1 MKKTAIVAVL
11 ILLAGGSFALAA
23 GESQRTTDQILAEVE
38 HDERHKAITQDLVKR
53 ARTASERAAKMR
65 ASGDE
70 SHARLA
76 DEVARE
82 WAEAA
87 RDLARAA
94 DAEFKANVARHAAL
108 DAGVQAER
116 ERALLEEG
124 IAHNGRLRAEIDQV
138 DREKGNRTAPPATR
152 TAPVRAA
159 PRDAGADR

>member
-1 MKKTAIVAVL
+1 MKKAL
-11 ILLAGGSFALAA
+11 FLLLFLLSFAGGSFALAA
-23 GESQRTTDQILAEVE
+23 SDSQRQTEQLLAEAE
-38 HDERHKAITQDLVKR
+38 QGELRKAITQDLVKR
-53 ARTASERAAKMR
+53 SRAASERAARMR
-65 ASGDE
+65 SAGDE

-94 DAEFKANVARHAAL
+94 EAEARASAARQAAT
-108 DAGVQAER
+108 DAGSQAER

-138 DREKGNRTAPPATR
+138 DREKGTR
-152 TAPVRAA
+152 TAPTPRAVK
-159 PRDAGADR
+159 DAGPDAERAK

>member
-1 MKKTAIVAVL
+1 MRKLALLLVAA
-11 ILLAGGSFALAA
+11 LLLGGTFALAA
-23 GESQRTTDQILAEVE
+23 GESQRMTEQILGEL
-38 HDERHKAITQDLVKR
+38 ERDDAKRAITQDLVKR
-53 ARTASERAAKMR
+53 ARAATERAAKMR
-65 ASGDE
+65 SAGDE

-94 DAEFKANVARHAAL
+94 EAEAKSAAARNAASDASA
-108 DAGVQAER
+108 QAER

-138 DREKGNRTAPPATR
+138 DRERGTR
-152 TAPVRAA
+152 TAPTPASRTT
-159 PRDAGADR
+159 RDAGADR